1 MEQLSSTPNRQL
13 RTRHLHTLSIIGKNS
28 LAGWN
33 KLTSFPYNHNQI
45 NNQSNI
51 YIYIYIFIYLDVSV
65 CVCVCLR
72 ERERERE
79 RERDIGMQ
87 DKIFISQLPAHLST

>member
-1 MEQLSSTPNRQL
+1 MCL
-13 RTRHLHTLSIIGKNS
+13 
-28 LAGWN
+28 
-33 KLTSFPYNHNQI
+33 F
-45 NNQSNI
+45 
-51 YIYIYIFIYLDVSV
+51 V

-79 RERDIGMQ
+79 RERKRKRDIGMQ